1 MSLDYDADDGRDMDM
16 SSIYS
21 KSSGTSIASSM
32 QLTNGKQEFGSYMS
46 DGNVDGIEEI
56 SDYDDEHESVY
67 AHGIS
72 TGINN
77 IGNGNAVTLHASPA
91 GSFLPV
97 RKPRAF
103 SISSTGSW

>member
-1 MSLDYDADDGRDMDM
+1 MDM

-46 DGNVDGIEEI
+46 DGNVDGVEEI
-56 SDYDDEHESVY
+56 SDYDDEHESIY

-77 IGNGNAVTLHASPA
+77 IGSSNAVASLHTSPA
-91 GSFLPV
+91 SGSIANGSFLPV